1 MKLKLELMQMTK
13 KNMADVVTCIGVAAI
28 LSVIVFT
35 IPNEIPIGEM
45 AYQKLWLGRMA
56 VVFVVCSLLSLCL
69 NRKQYLSFPAIV
81 TWVLIALGGIE
92 AAWGM
97 RQIYGLAVSNHSLY
111 ALTGS
116 FYNPGPYSGYLAIT
130 LPVALGIL
138 LEQSKRNMPYYL
150 SMGCIGTAIVVL
162 PAGMSRSAWIAV
174 VVSCAWVYALYRL
187 DRKQAATRL
196 RQHKRWYII
205 GGILGGIL
213 LLGGSASLYTLKK
226 DSADGRFLMWKITTK
241 AIQKQPITGTSL
253 GGFPAAYAET
263 QAEYMASGKA
273 TEQEKLVA
281 GCPEYAFNEYLQI
294 GLEQGLVGL
303 ALFIGWLGLLFYK
316 E

>member
-35 IPNEIPIGEM
+35 IPNEISIGEM

-81 TWVLIALGGIE
+81 TWALIALGGIE

-116 FYNPGPYSGYLAIT
+116 FYNPGPYSGYLAMI
-130 LPVALGIL
+130 
-138 LEQSKRNMPYYL
+138 
-150 SMGCIGTAIVVL
+150 
-162 PAGMSRSAWIAV
+162 
-174 VVSCAWVYALYRL
+174 
-187 DRKQAATRL
+187 
-196 RQHKRWYII
+196 
-205 GGILGGIL
+205 
-213 LLGGSASLYTLKK
+213 
-226 DSADGRFLMWKITTK
+226 
-241 AIQKQPITGTSL
+241 
-253 GGFPAAYAET
+253 FPLCLHE
-263 QAEYMASGKA
+263 
-273 TEQEKLVA
+273 
-281 GCPEYAFNEYLQI
+281 
-294 GLEQGLVGL
+294 
-303 ALFIGWLGLLFYK
+303 
-316 E
+316 

>member
-116 FYNPGPYSGYLAIT
+116 FYNPGPYSGYLAMIFPLCLHEWLNLKERT
-130 LPVALGIL
+130 
-138 LEQSKRNMPYYL
+138 ER
-150 SMGCIGTAIVVL
+150 T
-162 PAGMSRSAWIAV
+162 
-174 VVSCAWVYALYRL
+174 WV
-187 DRKQAATRL
+187 
-196 RQHKRWYII
+196 
-205 GGILGGIL
+205 
-213 LLGGSASLYTLKK
+213 
-226 DSADGRFLMWKITTK
+226 
-241 AIQKQPITGTSL
+241 
-253 GGFPAAYAET
+253 
-263 QAEYMASGKA
+263 
-273 TEQEKLVA
+273 
-281 GCPEYAFNEYLQI
+281 
-294 GLEQGLVGL
+294 EQGS
-303 ALFIGWLGLLFYK
+303 IIWH
-316 E
+316 